1 MNIQEFDALAAK
13 LAGVVG
19 AMVSMRFLQGSRTA
33 KISMA
38 ATGAVLAYYGSP
50 WLAGF
55 LGIPE
60 GLSGF
65 LCGFLGMA
73 IMSRLWQAVQEAPIG
88 ALWQALLD
96 RVRGN
101 RGV

>member
-1 MNIQEFDALAAK
+1 MNIQDFDALAAK
-13 LAGVVG
+13 LAGVIG
-19 AMVSMRFLQGSRTA
+19 ARVSMRFRQGSPTA

-38 ATGAVLAYYGSP
+38 ATGAILAYYGSP
-50 WLAGF
+50 WLSDF

-73 IMSRLWQAVQEAPIG
+73 VMSRLWQGVQEAPVG
-88 ALWQALLD
+88 ALWQAVLD

-101 RGV
+101 KGV

>member
-1 MNIQEFDALAAK
+1 MNIQDFDAFAAK

-33 KISMA
+33 KASMA

-50 WLAGF
+50 WLAQF

-73 IMSRLWQAVQEAPIG
+73 IMSRMWQAVHEAPIG
-88 ALWQALLD
+88 ALWQAVLD
-96 RVRGN
+96 RVRGK
-101 RGV
+101 GA